1 MSTPSYNELKKEL
14 VTALDIHIDLLKDT
28 SLIEPKHLDGI
39 MFMMRSFGF
48 MLDRAPKV
56 LLEEDPEEMNFLM
69 FQYYS
74 LLSELKHN
82 LLLNYPNTT
91 LQNRSLIDIVQIFP
105 TTYEKD
111 MKFWW
116 EQLTGL
122 HADDSKQTMSLDID

>member
-111 MKFWW
+111 MKLWW

-122 HADDSKQTMSLDID
+122 HVDDSKQTMSLDID